1 MEKKSQVIKFIDALN
16 LLIKHKKLNDLPI
29 DYSLQIL
36 KRAKDV
42 IPPLEKEFILPHL
55 SEDPRL
61 TYIWSKINLLEQ
73 QVMLMIYHKEFIESL
88 NEVPEISD
96 DVNTGNILFSVYD
109 SLAIATRKTLETLLE
124 LKGFVKYDNTD
135 LYRIYY
141 CCAEIADKERRQQ
154 DRSMYFKAKSNNIQ
168 KQIDFCKDDLAGYLD
183 KVSEK
188 SIFYL
193 LSKTDAGFVSISVLL
208 KRIAPLLTPE
218 ELLMAGYSY
227 QVYSDLSE
235 RLHSRTLPR
244 YERIQPNDL
253 GVMYT
258 YLGFLVLH
266 TVAVLAELVPEIESK
281 HLDQIKRLL
290 KSNEVSRK
298 LHHRY
303 TNNDI
308 KEGDYVIAMRRLARV
323 VKVNTSSLGYNSY
336 RVRFVEPPPIP
347 EYPEENFKP
356 TEVRFWADGKSLKKE
371 VIANIGKENLKGKA
385 NKELLDKCLDSGALK
400 LMEVLRE
407 AQKRTRES

>member
-1 MEKKSQVIKFIDALN
+1 MGKKSQVIKFIDALN

-36 KRAKDV
+36 RRAKEV
-42 IPPLEKEFILPHL
+42 IPPLEKEFIPPYI
-55 SEDPRL
+55 SEDPRSI
-61 TYIWSKINLLEQ
+61 YVWSKINLLEQ
-73 QVMLMIYHKEFIESL
+73 QVMLLIYHKEFIESL
-88 NEVPEISD
+88 NEVPKISN

-124 LKGFVKYDNTD
+124 LKGFVKYDNAY

-141 CCAEIADKERRQQ
+141 CCAEIADKQRRQQ
-154 DRSMYFKAKSNNIQ
+154 DRSVYFKAHSNNLQ
-168 KQIDFCKDDLAGYLD
+168 QQIDFCKDELCRYFD
-183 KVSEK
+183 KVSEE

-193 LSKTDAGFVSISVLL
+193 RSKADTGFASISELL
-208 KRIAPLLTPE
+208 KRVAPLLTPE

-244 YERIQPNDL
+244 YERIQPKDL
-253 GVMYT
+253 DVMYT
-258 YLGFLVLH
+258 YLGLLILH

-281 HLDQIKRLL
+281 HLDQIRKLL
-290 KSNEVSRK
+290 KNNEVSRE

-308 KEGDYVIAMRRLARV
+308 KKGDYVVAMRRLARV
-323 VKVNTSSLGYNSY
+323 VKVNTSSFGYNSY
-336 RVRFVEPPPIP
+336 KVKFIEPPPIP
-347 EYPEENFKP
+347 EYPEDNLKP
-356 TEVRFWADGKSLKKE
+356 TEVRFWADGQSLRKQ
-371 VIANIGKENLKGKA
+371 VIDNIGKENLKGKA
-385 NKELLDKCLDSGALK
+385 NKELIDKCLDSGALK
-400 LMEVLRE
+400 LMEVLRK
-407 AQKRTRES
+407 AKKRASES